1 MKTSLIR
8 NLTVSLAAALALS
21 AAGINLAH
29 AHKPQP
35 TQGYL
40 MDTDNHFV
48 KNSYGECWRTGYWTP
63 ANAVAECDP
72 SLVKVV
78 QAPKKEPVKAAPPPP
93 APAPTPPAA
102 GPEKAAFEKVT
113 LRAETLFD
121 FDKAVLRPEGKA
133 ALDDVV
139 GKMKQFPQVEVVLV
153 TGHTDRIGSDA
164 YNQALSDRRAA
175 AVKNYLI
182 SKGIEAGRIEAVG
195 RGEAEPVTT
204 DCKGGPENR
213 RNKKLIA
220 CLQPDRRVVLEVKV
234 QRPTQR

>member
-1 MKTSLIR
+1 MKRPLIG
-8 NLTVSLAAALALS
+8 NLTVSLAAVLALS

-48 KNSYGECWRTGYWTP
+48 KNNYGECWRTGYWTP

-78 QAPKKEPVKAAPPPP
+78 EKKEPPKPAPAPAP

-139 GKMKQFPQVEVVLV
+139 EKMKQFPQVEVVLV
-153 TGHTDRIGSDA
+153 SAHTDRIGSDA
-164 YNQALSDRRAA
+164 YNQALSERRAA
-175 AVKNYLI
+175 AVKNYLV
-182 SKGIEAGRIEAVG
+182 SKGIEASRIEAVG
-195 RGEAEPVTT
+195 RGESEPVTT

-213 RNKKLIA
+213 HNKKLIA
-220 CLQPDRRVVLEVKV
+220 CLQPDRRAVIEVKV